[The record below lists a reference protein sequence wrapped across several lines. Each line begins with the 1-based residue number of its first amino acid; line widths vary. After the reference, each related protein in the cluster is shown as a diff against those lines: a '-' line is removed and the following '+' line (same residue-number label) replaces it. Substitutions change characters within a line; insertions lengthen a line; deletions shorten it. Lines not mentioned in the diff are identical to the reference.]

1 MELDAPSETG
11 RISEDEGTEPSIS
24 EVADVGSETEVDK
37 GSEGAEEDAAVL
49 MAASE
54 VLAEISREEVIASPR
69 LEVTEGIS
77 TLLNDEAAKDVVAA
91 PPTAE
96 SNETT
101 SPEATAGEA

>member
-1 MELDAPSETG
+1 ME

-24 EVADVGSETEVDK
+24 EVADVGSKTEVDK
-37 GSEGAEEDAAVL
+37 GSEGAEENAAAL

-54 VLAEISREEVIASPR
+54 VLAEISREEVITSPR

-77 TLLNDEAAKDVVAA
+77 TLLNDEAARDVVGTL
-91 PPTAE
+91 PTAE
-96 SNETT
+96 LNEVT

>member
-1 MELDAPSETG
+1 M
-11 RISEDEGTEPSIS
+11 
-24 EVADVGSETEVDK
+24 DVGSKTEVDK
-37 GSEGAEEDAAVL
+37 GSERAKEDAAVL

-96 SNETT
+96 SNEAT

>member
-11 RISEDEGTEPSIS
+11 RTSEDEGTEPSIS
-24 EVADVGSETEVDK
+24 EVADVGSKTEADK
-37 GSEGAEEDAAVL
+37 GSEGAEEDAIAL

-54 VLAEISREEVIASPR
+54 VLAEISREVIASPR

-77 TLLNDEAAKDVVAA
+77 TLLNDEAARDVVAA

-96 SNETT
+96 LCEAT